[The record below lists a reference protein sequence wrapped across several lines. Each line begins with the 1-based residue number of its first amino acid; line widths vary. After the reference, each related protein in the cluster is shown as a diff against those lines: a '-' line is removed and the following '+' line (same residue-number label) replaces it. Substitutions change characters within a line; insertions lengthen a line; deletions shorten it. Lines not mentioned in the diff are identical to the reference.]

1 MELGNKIKTLRLKA
15 GLTQEK
21 LADQLN
27 VSFQT
32 VSKWENNVCAPDISM
47 LPKLS
52 VFFGVTIDELF
63 DLSCGQKIHRIEKML
78 DMEHEIP
85 YNTFKET
92 MDFLNEQLE
101 VHEDKGK
108 IYSMIAHMY
117 HHRVVSDCDKVAKYA
132 KKAMREKPE
141 VKDCQWLLDKAE
153 GAVIADWNFANH
165 LKTIQFFM
173 EQVEKFPNIARNY
186 LFLMDNLLGDN
197 RIEETKK
204 YLNMYRNLEEHKE
217 YLVPYYEALIALAE
231 HNVSIALQK
240 IEEVKKQYSDNE
252 EAMFVVADYYATQCN
267 YEEAIKYYEKCYALD
282 EKPRYYDP
290 LHGIALICEIQ
301 GNYEKAVESYD
312 QILKNLEEEWGITEG
327 EPVNV
332 ILKEKQRLI
341 GMIDYSNRKCY
352 NEI

>member
-1 MELGNKIKTLRLKA
+1 MELGNKIKMLRLKA

-21 LADQLN
+21 LADELN

-63 DLSCGQKIHRIEKML
+63 NLTSAQKISRIENML

-85 YNTFKET
+85 YNTFTET
-92 MDFLNEQLE
+92 IDFLKEQLE

-108 IYSMIAHMY
+108 IFSMLAHMY
-117 HHRVVSDCDKVAKYA
+117 HHRVTSDCEKVAEYA
-132 KKAMREKPE
+132 KKSMRENPE

-153 GAVIADWNFANH
+153 GAVVADWNFANH

-173 EQVEKFPNIARNY
+173 EQVETYPEIARNY
-186 LFLMDNLLGDN
+186 LYLMDNLLGDN
-197 RIEETKK
+197 RTDETKK
-204 YLNMYRNLEEHKE
+204 YLNVYRTLEGHKD

-231 HNVSIALQK
+231 HNVEAAEQK
-240 IEEVKKQYSDNE
+240 IAEIKAQYAQNE
-252 EAMFVVADYYATQCN
+252 GAMFVIADYYASQCQ
-267 YEEAIKYYEKCYALD
+267 YDKAIQYYEKCYEMD

-290 LHGIALICEIQ
+290 LHGIALIYEIQ
-301 GNYEKAVESYD
+301 GKYEKAAQTYD
-312 QILKNLEEEWGITEG
+312 RILQNLEEEWNFSEG

-332 ILKEKQRLI
+332 ILKEKQRI
-341 GMIDYSNRKCY
+341 ISKRA
-352 NEI
+352 

>member
-21 LADQLN
+21 LADELN

-63 DLSCGQKIHRIEKML
+63 NLTNTQKLSRIENML
-78 DMEHEIP
+78 DMEHELP
-85 YNTFKET
+85 HNTFVET
-92 MDFLNEQLE
+92 IDFLKEQLD

-108 IYSMIAHMY
+108 IYGMIAHVY
-117 HHRVVSDCDKVAKYA
+117 HHRVVSDCDKVATYA

-165 LKTIQFFM
+165 LKTIRFFT
-173 EQVEKFPNIARNY
+173 EQVDKFPEIARNY
-186 LFLMDNLLGDN
+186 LYLMDNLLGDN
-197 RIEETKK
+197 RTEETKK
-204 YLNMYRNLEEHKE
+204 YLDIYRNLEGHKD
-217 YLVPYYEALIALAE
+217 YLVPYYEALIATAE
-231 HNVSIALQK
+231 HNVTLAEQK
-240 IEEVKKQYSDNE
+240 IEEIKTCYPENE
-252 EAMFVVADYYATQCN
+252 GAMFVIADYYASQCR
-267 YEEAIKYYEKCYALD
+267 YDEAIEYYEKCYKMD

-290 LHGIALICEIQ
+290 LHGIALIYEIQ
-301 GNYEKAVESYD
+301 GNYEKAVNTYD
-312 QILKNLEEEWGITEG
+312 RILENLKEEWNFSEG

-332 ILKEKQRLI
+332 ILKEKQRL
-341 GMIDYSNRKCY
+341 MELVMRT
-352 NEI
+352 